1 MSVGDP
7 VEDGYRLPAF
17 KGLCLC
23 VTGYTQDERAQL
35 EAQVVAAGGR
45 GLHCSTF
52 GLNLFWY

>member
-1 MSVGDP
+1 LAAGDP

-45 GLHCSTF
+45 GLLWSTF
-52 GLNLFWY
+52 LLNLFWD